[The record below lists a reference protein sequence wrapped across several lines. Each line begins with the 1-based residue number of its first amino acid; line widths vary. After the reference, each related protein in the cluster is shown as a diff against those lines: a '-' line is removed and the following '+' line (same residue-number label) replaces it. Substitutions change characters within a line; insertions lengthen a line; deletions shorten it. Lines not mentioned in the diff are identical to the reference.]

1 MITIAGKKIYRKSVP
16 DDANAPTQQ
25 ATIGGM
31 TSPNTSTVQ
40 VSSLTYSG
48 ANGVIVFVKNSTGSG
63 YPLPIDGEV
72 YTPSTVY
79 GNGSLLNGYYCVLRA
94 ASSSVTITSTTG
106 CKGHTAVA
114 FSYNIVNG
122 TYYYNTRRT
131 YLNCRGVATRR

>member
-1 MITIAGKKIYRKSVP
+1 MITIAGKKIYRKLVP

-31 TSPNTSTVQ
+31 SSPSFNSITI
-40 VSSLTYSG
+40 SSLTYSG

-63 YPLPIDGEV
+63 FPLPIDGVV
-72 YTPSTVY
+72 YTPDTVY

-94 ASSSVTITSTTG
+94 ASSSVTVGGTSG

-131 YLNCRGVATRR
+131 YLNCRGFATRR

>member
-25 ATIGGM
+25 ATIGAM
-31 TSPNTSTVQ
+31 TSPNASSIQ
-40 VSSLTYSG
+40 VGSLTYPG

-63 YPLPIDGEV
+63 YPLPVDGEV
-72 YTPSTVY
+72 YTPSTIY

-94 ASSSVTITSTTG
+94 ASSAVSISG
-106 CKGHTAVA
+106 LSGSKAHTAVA